1 MHAPEWLS
9 ADATLREALNDTEAF
24 MAMRFKLPPGGDV
37 PPVTAARRMGLSLD
51 AFREALPELVS
62 RGFPQAD
69 ETTGNFDL
77 DAIDAWRRA
86 RHPHHFSDRLDLCGN
101 PPRPSVATTDASEA
115 IRQKIVA
122 ALTPSRDP

>member
-1 MHAPEWLS
+1 MAP
-9 ADATLREALNDTEAF
+9 
-24 MAMRFKLPPGGDV
+24 RFKLPPGGDI

-51 AFREALPELVS
+51 ALREALPELVS

-86 RHPHHFSDRLDLCGN
+86 RHPHHFSDRLDFSEST
-101 PPRPSVATTDASEA
+101 PTPVTTTDTSEA
-115 IRQKIVA
+115 IRQKILG
-122 ALTPSRDP
+122 ALTPSRGP

>member
-1 MHAPEWLS
+1 MAP
-9 ADATLREALNDTEAF
+9 
-24 MAMRFKLPPGGDV
+24 RFKLPPGGDI

-51 AFREALPELVS
+51 AFCEALPELVS

-77 DAIDAWRRA
+77 DAIDAWRSS
-86 RHPHHFSDRLDLCGN
+86 RHPHHFSDRLGLCED
-101 PPRPSVATTDASEA
+101 PLRTSVTTADAGEA

>member
-1 MHAPEWLS
+1 MIPRLPWRCASNSHQE
-9 ADATLREALNDTEAF
+9 ATYHRS
-24 MAMRFKLPPGGDV
+24 R
-37 PPVTAARRMGLSLD
+37 AARRMGLSLD

-86 RHPHHFSDRLDLCGN
+86 RHPHHFSDRLDLCES

-122 ALTPSRDP
+122 ALTPPRDPLNRLGAN

>member
-1 MHAPEWLS
+1 MAP
-9 ADATLREALNDTEAF
+9 
-24 MAMRFKLPPGGDV
+24 RFKLPPGGDV
-37 PPVTAARRMGLSLD
+37 PPVSAARRMGLSLD
-51 AFREALPELVS
+51 VFREALPELVS

-86 RHPHHFSDRLDLCGN
+86 RHPHNFSDHLDLCES
-101 PPRPSVATTDASEA
+101 PSRSSATTTDAGEA

-122 ALTPSRDP
+122 GLTPSRVP